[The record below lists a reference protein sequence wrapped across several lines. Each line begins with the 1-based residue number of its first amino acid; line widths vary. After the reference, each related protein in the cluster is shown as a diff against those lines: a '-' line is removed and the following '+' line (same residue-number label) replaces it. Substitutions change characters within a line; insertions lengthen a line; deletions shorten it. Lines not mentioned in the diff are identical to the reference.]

1 MARKV
6 SSAQACSILDRL
18 RIPVGADPHVHS
30 SSKMD
35 EVVAEAR
42 KVGYRKPKNANG
54 STGRYFHEY
63 LQRLCR
69 REARWPS
76 GTRR

>member
-6 SSAQACSILDRL
+6 SSAQACTILDRL
-18 RIPVGADPHVHS
+18 RIPVGADFHTT
-30 SSKMD
+30 SKG
-35 EVVAEAR
+35 EELAEEAR

-54 STGRYFHEY
+54 STGRYFHQY
-63 LQRLCR
+63 LQRLCG
-69 REARWPS
+69 REARWPA